1 MASSALALTGLVAI
15 ATPAKAADCT
25 GTVAIM
31 APLTGGVAFIG
42 KEQSGFAQVA
52 IADVNAKN
60 GSKIEFKEYDTQL
73 DAAQAAT
80 QAPNIVAN
88 KSVIGVVGPAG
99 SQEVLAVGV
108 YSAPMTLPLSAHL
121 QLVPT

>member
-1 MASSALALTGLVAI
+1 MKLFSKLSAIVASSALALTALVAI

-60 GSKIEFKEYDTQL
+60 G
-73 DAAQAAT
+73 
-80 QAPNIVAN
+80 
-88 KSVIGVVGPAG
+88 
-99 SQEVLAVGV
+99 
-108 YSAPMTLPLSAHL
+108 
-121 QLVPT
+121 